1 MLSCVVSANTTVNG
15 RHLLSRDLF
24 TVQGGE
30 DDLRSGL
37 VYEANGT
44 TTLMFRHYKIDKKTF
59 FNFKN
64 VTFHLLFFYG
74 RKAIKSGVAD
84 QPFGGLMHF
93 IWATGQDKVWDTN
106 LVLFKYLNVKRG
118 RE

>member
-1 MLSCVVSANTTVNG
+1 
-15 RHLLSRDLF
+15 
-24 TVQGGE
+24 
-30 DDLRSGL
+30 

-44 TTLMFRHYKIDKKTF
+44 TTLMFRHNKINKKTF

-64 VTFHLLFFYG
+64 VTFHLLFFYD

-93 IWATGQDKVWDTN
+93 IWATGQDKV
-106 LVLFKYLNVKRG
+106 
-118 RE
+118 RESVNGLLSGVHSVMMES

>member
-1 MLSCVVSANTTVNG
+1 M
-15 RHLLSRDLF
+15 
-24 TVQGGE
+24 
-30 DDLRSGL
+30 
-37 VYEANGT
+37 YEANGT
-44 TTLMFRHYKIDKKTF
+44 TTLMFRHYNFSKKKYFLKFKKI
-59 FNFKN
+59 
-64 VTFHLLFFYG
+64 TFHFLFFYG

-106 LVLFKYLNVKRG
+106 LVLFNYLNVKRG